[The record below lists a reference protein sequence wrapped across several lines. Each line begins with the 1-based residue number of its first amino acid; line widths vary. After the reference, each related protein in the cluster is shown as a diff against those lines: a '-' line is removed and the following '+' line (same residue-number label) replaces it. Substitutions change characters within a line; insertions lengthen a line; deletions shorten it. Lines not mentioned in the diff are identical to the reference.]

1 MPGGLLFG
9 PSLGIR
15 IANLTPDIRAPHIV
29 NTKSPIILLLE
40 DCPVTAL
47 LVERTVM
54 HELPHVRL
62 LWARTVAE
70 AVARADGLDIDL
82 FLLDILL
89 PDGSGLDFLWQMTP
103 LHPAARAM
111 VMTATPLPEYEV
123 HSAALGVLHFFE
135 KPLKL
140 PILLDRIRQALDSS
154 STTGADAEF
163 SATLQNV
170 TPADIIQLKCL
181 LRATTVIEFHSDGT
195 TGRIRF
201 QAGEVTD
208 ASVGA
213 MHGPAAFHAIV
224 GWKCGRVTEQPCTG
238 PAERTIDSPWQTLL
252 MEAAQSL
259 DESRAAA

>member
-1 MPGGLLFG
+1 MNPKH
-9 PSLGIR
+9 P
-15 IANLTPDIRAPHIV
+15 IV
-29 NTKSPIILLLE
+29 FLLE

-47 LVERTVM
+47 LVERAVM
-54 HELPHVRL
+54 NELPHVRI

-70 AVARADGLDIDL
+70 AAARADGLSIDL
-82 FLLDILL
+82 FLVDISL
-89 PDGSGLDFLWQMTP
+89 PDGSGLDFLWQMAS

-111 VMTATPLPEYEV
+111 VMTATPLPEYEA

-140 PILLDRIRQALDSS
+140 PILLGHLRQALDSTA
-154 STTGADAEF
+154 TTGADSEF

-170 TPADIIQLKCL
+170 TPADVLQLKCL
-181 LRATTVIEFHSDGT
+181 MRATTIIEFHSDGV

-201 QAGEVTD
+201 EAGEITD

-213 MHGPAAFHAIV
+213 MHGPAAFTAIV
-224 GWKCGRVTEQPCTG
+224 GWKSGRVSEQPCTG
-238 PAERTIDSPWQTLL
+238 PGERTIHGSWQTLL

-259 DESRAAA
+259 DESRAVA